1 MTNIVELSTEASN
14 LFMQGKYYDAL
25 SIYLNILSQNFNESG
40 IHGNIGMTYEMLGEY
55 ELAVAHYKK
64 SIRLNENNVRSVD
77 NLARVYINLLKDFEI
92 ASQYLDHSIKI
103 APNDAEAYNLYGNLY
118 YLKQDYE
125 MAERYFN
132 KSIQL
137 DNDFFKNYYDLAI
150 TLKSQKKNQ
159 EALEAAKKSHELRP
173 DYVDAVNL
181 IKELETI
188 Q

>member
-1 MTNIVELSTEASN
+1 MTDINELLVNASN
-14 LFMQGKYYDAL
+14 VFMQGNYNEAL
-25 SIYLNILSQNFNESG
+25 SIYLNILSRNFNESS
-40 IHGNIGMTYEMLGEY
+40 IHGNLGMTYEMLGEY

-64 SIRLNENNVRSVD
+64 SIRLNESNVRSVD

-92 ASQYLDHSIKI
+92 ASQYLDHAIKI
-103 APNDAEAYNLYGNLY
+103 APNDAEAYNLYGNLC

-125 MAERYFN
+125 KAERYFN

-137 DNDFFKNYYDLAI
+137 DKDFFKNYYDLAI
-150 TLKSQKKNQ
+150 TLKSQKKNK

-173 DYVDAVNL
+173 DYVDAINL